1 MEVQS
6 RGYYI
11 PMGVGKIRTG
21 TEFLGPGGSVFGPVP
36 YSGILDTRPSGPTKT
51 GKPISNLIGVV
62 RYRFEPYI
70 NMCILSLS
78 ARFMPV
84 SLKLST
90 I

>member
-11 PMGVGKIRTG
+11 PMGVGKIRTE
-21 TEFLGPGGSVFGPVP
+21 TEFPAPGGSIFGSVP
-36 YSGILDTRPSGPTKT
+36 YSGTMGTRTSGSTKI
-51 GKPISNLIGVV
+51 GELVSDLIGVV
-62 RYRFEPYI
+62 RYRFEPI
-70 NMCILSLS
+70 QNMCILSLS